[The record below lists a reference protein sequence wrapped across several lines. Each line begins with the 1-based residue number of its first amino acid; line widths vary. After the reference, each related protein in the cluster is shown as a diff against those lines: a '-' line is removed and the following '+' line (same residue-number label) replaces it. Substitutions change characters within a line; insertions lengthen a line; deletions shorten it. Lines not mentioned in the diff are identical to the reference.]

1 MVMAAREAHR
11 KKIVEYLNQ
20 SHDKTRT
27 LKDIVHHVGTD
38 RKSIN
43 QILYALKRQS
53 LLEQLSGVPPVWK
66 LRSYV
71 QALKAPLWPHN
82 NKYSVRIGSPS
93 KKLKHTRQTF
103 QIDPQQAQRIIQFLQ
118 TKNMPIK
125 SIDVARHLGFRTS
138 RDINPTLYNM
148 EKTGIVKKCGERG
161 SVMWILNPTEG
172 SQQAAL
178 LDDPGIIGLGMLQ
191 NSPQIAYREPQQA
204 TGGIRVEGQ
213 FAQSYNTPNTFDRNF
228 DQCASSDVSTEDPFM
243 GNLTSNQLS
252 EIEYESSQSEPSLN
266 FDQINDARRT
276 LKSQGYIDDE
286 SDLTSVGDGTEDDM
300 ETNVGNIAPMYQSTP
315 LVTSPENN
323 SGVQFEDTGI
333 NESSATAPYCQ
344 SDSDMSDSGQM
355 DQVLKGLLK
364 CPNSTGV
371 NFVIAKRAG
380 LDKNEVEDILQKC
393 IKLKHVSTTI
403 SGSGTVYTL
412 TKTGETYIKSKIG
425 KVETKGHKTVEQIC
439 APPRNM
445 KKEFTGP
452 PPVPANLVNNP
463 YSEFCNPD
471 LSRPQNHNEQ
481 TIPRTHMSIGQQ
493 STVGSIST
501 KGANL
506 GIQDNSGPQPLMSIN
521 FTENN
526 SQSFGGLNSTPRV
539 PLLSLQPPSNTE
551 QSNFKFLQRGPS
563 TTFGRGRGRGLMNY
577 QSPSTSC
584 SPGGFTRPPPPV
596 ELIRKQLN
604 QTGISPKSE
613 GEANIGISA
622 SHVNLGLQK
631 LAAQSASSP
640 QQTFYQQQSMS
651 NSSNC
656 LPRVDSTP
664 NQMVL
669 QDGGPRSLG
678 LPMRPN
684 VYPGG
689 MDPQPQ
695 SLPPMGN
702 TRPLNPFDPS
712 PLDLNSESF
721 AALNK
726 NPVSALM
733 EYAQSR
739 HQEAEIRVI
748 SQSGP
753 SHKPKFVMGVF
764 IGGKQ
769 IAEVTCS
776 NKKDGRK
783 EAADKA
789 LRALIASG
797 DYKAT
802 NIAAA
807 SKPQVSVDKMTHFD
821 KMAALVHRSFN
832 ELSASISENFSG
844 RKVIAGLVMKMAAED
859 IGTVIAIGTGNRCI
873 TGPQLSLEGNTVNDS
888 HAEIITRRGFIR
900 FLYKQLM
907 TYNPA
912 TPHRLFEQSPT
923 GKIRIKKNITF
934 HLYISTAPCGDG
946 ALFSPR
952 DEASNNAVLSN
963 INDRAHTPTFT
974 SAAQGLVRT
983 KMEGG
988 EGTIPVEDDFTAQ
1001 TFDGIQRGERLR
1013 TMSCT
1018 DKICRWNVVGM
1029 QGALL
1034 SHILDPVYLDS
1045 LTLGLLYDHGH
1056 LSRAICC
1063 RLARGDPDINS
1074 QLPDPFHLNHP
1085 WLGRVTVC
1093 DVPRETQKT
1102 KAFSVNWC
1110 FSDAQ
1115 PEVTDGTLG
1124 LCCTSIEKTLFSRCS
1139 KRNLYD
1145 SFKEVCLKL
1154 GKNNLLNFQTYGKA
1168 KQAATEFQS
1177 AKKALVLKLKQNNF
1191 GTWVSKPPE
1200 EEMFS

>member
-1 MVMAAREAHR
+1 MVMAAREANR

-20 SHDKTRT
+20 SNDKTRT
-27 LKDIVHHVGTD
+27 LKDIVRHVGTD

-43 QILYALKRQS
+43 QILYALKRHNF
-53 LLEQLSGVPPVWK
+53 LEQVSGIPPVWK
-66 LRSYV
+66 LRSYA
-71 QALKAPLWPHN
+71 QALRAPIWPQN
-82 NKYSVRIGSPS
+82 NKYTARIASPT
-93 KKLKHTRQTF
+93 KKLKHTRETF
-103 QIDPQQAQRIIQFLQ
+103 QINPQQAQKIIQFLQ
-118 TKNMPIK
+118 TQNMPIK
-125 SIDVARHLGFRTS
+125 SIDIARHLGFRTS
-138 RDINPTLYNM
+138 REINPTLYHM
-148 EKTGIVKKCGERG
+148 EKTGIVQRSGDRG
-161 SVMWILNPTEG
+161 SVTWILNPAEG
-172 SQQAAL
+172 TQQAAL
-178 LDDPGIIGLGMLQ
+178 LDDPGIVGVGMLQ
-191 NSPQIAYREPQQA
+191 NSPQFAYVEPQQDS
-204 TGGIRVEGQ
+204 GGIKVEGQ
-213 FAQSYNTPNTFDRNF
+213 FEQSFNASNTFNSNF
-228 DQCASSDVSTEDPFM
+228 SQCASADVSIEDPFM

-266 FDQINDARRT
+266 LDQINDAKRT
-276 LKSQGYIDDE
+276 LRSKGYIDDE
-286 SDLTSVGDGTEDDM
+286 SDVTSVGEDTENEM
-300 ETNVGNIAPMYQSTP
+300 ETYLAPLQSTP
-315 LVTSPENN
+315 LVTSPEDN
-323 SGVQFEDTGI
+323 SGSQLEDTG
-333 NESSATAPYCQ
+333 SSATAPYYQ
-344 SDSDMSDSGQM
+344 SDSDMSEPGQM

-371 NFVIAKRAG
+371 NFVIASKAG
-380 LDKNEVEDILQKC
+380 LEKGEVEDILQNC
-393 IKLKHVSTTI
+393 LKSKYVSTTN
-403 SGSGTVYTL
+403 SPSGTIYML
-412 TKTGETYIKSKIG
+412 TEKGENYIKSKIG
-425 KVETKGHKTVEQIC
+425 KMETKGLMTVQQIC

-452 PPVPANLVNNP
+452 PPVPATLVNNP
-463 YSEFCNPD
+463 NSEFCNTD
-471 LSRPQNHNEQ
+471 LSKLQNRDEQ
-481 TIPRTHMSIGQQ
+481 TITH
-493 STVGSIST
+493 TISN
-501 KGANL
+501 KRENMN
-506 GIQDNSGPQPLMSIN
+506 IQDSPGPQPLMSIN
-521 FTENN
+521 FTESN
-526 SQSFGGLNSTPRV
+526 SQPFGGTNTRAPFS
-539 PLLSLQPPSNTE
+539 SLPPSLNTV
-551 QSNFKFLQRGPS
+551 QSSFNFQQRGPP

-577 QSPSTSC
+577 QSTSTSG

-596 ELIRKQLN
+596 EVIRKQLN
-604 QTGISPKSE
+604 QTGISPRCE
-613 GEANIGISA
+613 AEANMGIST
-622 SHVNLGLQK
+622 SNVSIGLQR
-631 LAAQSASSP
+631 LAGQSASSP
-640 QQTFYQQQSMS
+640 PQTFYQQQSMS

-656 LPRVDSTP
+656 LPRVDSG
-664 NQMVL
+664 L
-669 QDGGPRSLG
+669 QDSGSGPRSLG
-678 LPMRPN
+678 LPMRPSM
-684 VYPGG
+684 YPGG

-695 SLPPMGN
+695 SLPPMGS
-702 TRPLNPFDPS
+702 TRLLNPFEPS

-797 DYKAT
+797 DYKGT
-802 NIAAA
+802 NSAAA
-807 SKPQVSVDKMTHFD
+807 SKPQVSIDKMTHFD

-844 RKVIAGLVMKMAAED
+844 RKVIAGLVMKMAPDD

-912 TPHRLFEQSPT
+912 KNHRLFEPSPT
-923 GKIRIKKNITF
+923 GKIRLKKNITF

-963 INDRAHTPTFT
+963 IDDRTHTPTFT

-1074 QLPDPFHLNHP
+1074 QLPDSYHLNHP

-1110 FSDAQ
+1110 FADAQ

-1168 KQAATEFQS
+1168 KQAATEFQT